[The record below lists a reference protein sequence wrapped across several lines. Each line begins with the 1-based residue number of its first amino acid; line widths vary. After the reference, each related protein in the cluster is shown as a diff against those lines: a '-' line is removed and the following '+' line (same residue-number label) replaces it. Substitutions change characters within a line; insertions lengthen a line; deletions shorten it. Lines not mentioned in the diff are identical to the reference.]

1 MINPFVKLRDKTN
14 LSRQELADAL
24 FVSVSTVAQIE
35 RGIPS
40 TLGPVVMAGL
50 RTRGLPAEKLRD
62 QYEAWRH
69 SLVATNTEAVEQAL
83 SEVLAG

>member
-1 MINPFVKLRDKTN
+1 MNPFVKLRRKTD
-14 LSRQELADAL
+14 LSRRELADAL
-24 FVSVSTVAQIE
+24 QVSVSTVAQVE
-35 RGIPS
+35 RGIPR
-40 TLGPVVMAGL
+40 TLGPIVMAGL

-62 QYEAWRH
+62 QYEAWRR